1 MYAHYAIA
9 NIQKIVKC
17 TFFIGKIWYFC
28 HIKQTL
34 KTDYEMK
41 AFVND
46 IEVRTY
52 YGAKVKSVVLA
63 YCRANNL
70 PLKLD
75 GIEVR
80 DAYGNRVDLDGAL
93 LANSKIYVKH

>member
-1 MYAHYAIA
+1 
-9 NIQKIVKC
+9 
-17 TFFIGKIWYFC
+17 
-28 HIKQTL
+28 
-34 KTDYEMK
+34 MK

-46 IEVRTY
+46 TEVRTY

-75 GIEVR
+75 GMEVR
-80 DAYGNRVDLDGAL
+80 DAYGNIVGLDGSL
-93 LANSKIYVKH
+93 RANSSMQAESSPYDGGAADRTCRGILPSYMKHPSK

>member
-1 MYAHYAIA
+1 MSPSNDCHDVTALQNPTTIDYVELPFQQINNQHL
-9 NIQKIVKC
+9 NI
-17 TFFIGKIWYFC
+17 
-28 HIKQTL
+28 
-34 KTDYEMK
+34 MK

-70 PLKLD
+70 PLKLE
-75 GIEVR
+75 GIEVK
-80 DAYGNRVDLDGAL
+80 DAYGNIIGLDGSL
-93 LANSKIYVKH
+93 RANSKIYVKF